1 MKRIFQIIMLCIVSF
16 GWLSSCTNDKVENI
30 TETTKENMTMNDA
43 VYENI
48 TAQEAKR
55 IMDTQTGYVILD
67 VRTQEEYDEKHIPKA
82 ILIPDYEIREKAE
95 GILTDKNQLI
105 LVYCRSGRRS
115 KLASEDLLELGY
127 TNIKEFGGI
136 IDWPYQTE

>member
-1 MKRIFQIIMLCIVSF
+1 
-16 GWLSSCTNDKVENI
+16 
-30 TETTKENMTMNDA
+30 MTMNDA

-48 TAQEAKR
+48 TAEEAKR

-67 VRTQEEYDEKHIPKA
+67 VRTQEEYDEKHIPEA
-82 ILIPDYEIREKAE
+82 ILIPDYEIHEKAE
-95 GILTDKNQLI
+95 RILTDKNQLI

-136 IDWPYQTE
+136 IDWPYETE

>member
-1 MKRIFQIIMLCIVSF
+1 MT
-16 GWLSSCTNDKVENI
+16 SCTNDKVENI
-30 TETTKENMTMNDA
+30 TETTKENMSMNDA

-48 TAQEAKR
+48 TAEEAKR

-67 VRTQEEYDEKHIPKA
+67 VRTQEEYDEKHIPEA
-82 ILIPDYEIREKAE
+82 ILIPDYEIHEKAE
-95 GILTDKNQLI
+95 RILTDKNQLI

-127 TNIKEFGGI
+127 TNNKEFGGI
-136 IDWPYQTE
+136 IDWPYETE